1 MKKINLDLIN
11 LINDIENKNGDLVN
25 KVYKKISKLFL
36 DLNKDIKL
44 KPFNCENIIKFLK
57 IKLFKMK

>member
-11 LINDIENKNGDLVN
+11 LINDIENKTGDLVN

-44 KPFNCENIIKFLK
+44 KPFNYENIIKFLK
-57 IKLFKMK
+57 ITF